1 MVRFSRFLS
10 FFVNKMTQKANDQ
23 SENITLRICSSK
35 TGGIFQEIFPVHQ
48 TTFARIKYLA
58 TQFLFKKIQLDEIEN
73 YKLISIESKRTID
86 EQKTLREEKVKDGG

>member
-1 MVRFSRFLS
+1 
-10 FFVNKMTQKANDQ
+10 MTQKANDQ
-23 SENITLRICSSK
+23 SQTITLRICSSK
-35 TGGIFQEIFPVHQ
+35 TGGIFQGIFPVHQ
-48 TTFARIKYLA
+48 TTFARVKYLA